1 MKLFV
6 RVQQRSQNLRALT
19 VPVGPQRSQY
29 ARSWHSSSVFR
40 LKRRK
45 GEPSF
50 AARKSAD
57 TALHHWGDE
66 FRDHV
71 TVEAL
76 KNLGCR
82 SPHVVFVGILGVS
95 SYYMSD
101 KKTPDQVKGS
111 IVSTLSTSRTPEK
124 ELGLIMIH

>member
-19 VPVGPQRSQY
+19 VPVGPQRSRY
-29 ARSWHSSSVFR
+29 SRSWHSSSVFR
-40 LKRRK
+40 LKRR
-45 GEPSF
+45 GSGPSF

-57 TALHHWGDE
+57 TAMYHWNDE
-66 FRDHV
+66 FGDYV

-82 SPHVVFVGILGVS
+82 KPDAVFVCILGVS
-95 SYYMSD
+95 SNEMLD
-101 KKTPDQVKGS
+101 RKTPDQVKGS
-111 IVSTLSTSRTPEK
+111 IVSSFSTFRTSGK
-124 ELGLIMIH
+124 ELGLIIIH